1 MTSLTEDAR
10 DDLDRYLRQVRTALR
25 GHRSADAAE
34 VERDV
39 REHVDAAL
47 AGAPEPVGL
56 ASLRQVLDR
65 LGAPGSWVAAE
76 DRPAWRRVLERL
88 RSGPEDWRLAYL
100 TFGGFLL
107 GVLLFLAGPLL
118 WPLPLVLFGASV
130 LMARASLA
138 LISEHGETV
147 GPRRWLLYP
156 PLVLVYAAVGV
167 GLAAW
172 PLPLVAGALTDE
184 PALRGRVAQIFSG
197 SPQLAATSVAGA
209 AFGAWLALLGV
220 VLRRFPSVVQVTFSP
235 FADWFDRR
243 HALRLA
249 FVGLFALAVSAVLLF
264 TLPRHGAIG

>member
-25 GHRSADAAE
+25 GHRSADPAE

-39 REHVDAAL
+39 REHVDAEL
-47 AGAPEPVGL
+47 AGAPEPVDL

-65 LGAPGSWVAAE
+65 LGAPGTWVAAE
-76 DRPAWRRVLERL
+76 DRPAWRRVLDRL

-107 GVLLFLAGPLL
+107 GVLLFLAGPVL
-118 WPLPLVLFGASV
+118 WPLPLVLLGASV

-138 LISEHGETV
+138 LMGEHGEAV

-156 PLVLVYAAVGV
+156 PLVLAYVAVAV

-172 PLPLVAGALTDE
+172 PLPLVGGALTDE
-184 PALRGRVAQIFSG
+184 PALRDRVAQVFSG
-197 SPQLAATSVAGA
+197 SSYLTATSVAGA
-209 AFGAWLALLGV
+209 ALGAWLALLGV
-220 VLRRFPSVVQVTFSP
+220 VLRRFPSIVQAGFWP

-249 FVGLFALAVSAVLLF
+249 FVGLFVLTVPAILLF
-264 TLPRHGAIG
+264 ALLRHGAIG